1 MKKNFSLL
9 LVLAASLVLTF
20 ASVSSASPVLKL
32 AVGTT
37 TSITVADGS
46 GLDADSRPDFI
57 SYSGLIDGWNI
68 VGVSGG
74 STAMGLG
81 MNATVLNGGDT
92 ELAIWLSDDDFV
104 REGPITSIGTLVS
117 GTIPYRETVQAG
129 FFYGTSLLERDN
141 LIHYF
146 ESPNPEFTDYAE
158 NMVPVANTYSLT
170 QIVKLYHWV
179 PTEGNAYTVSA
190 AMNNNP
196 IPEPSS
202 MLLLG
207 SGLIGAAFFVRR
219 KQ

>member
-37 TSITVADGS
+37 SITVADGS
-46 GLDADSRPDFI
+46 GLDTDIRPDVI
-57 SYSGLIDGWNI
+57 SYSGMIDGWN
-68 VGVSGG
+68 VAGVTGG
-74 STAMGLG
+74 SNAMGLG
-81 MNATVLNGGDT
+81 FNATVLQGGDT
-92 ELAIWLSDDDFV
+92 ELQIWLSDDDFV
-104 REGPITSIGTLVS
+104 REGPITSIGTLVQ
-117 GTIPYRETVQAG
+117 GTIPYRETMEAG
-129 FFYGTSLLERDN
+129 FFYGTLPLERN
-141 LIHYF
+141 NRIHYF
-146 ESPNPEFTDYAE
+146 NSPNSEFMDYAE
-158 NMVPVANTYSLT
+158 NMVPLADTYSLT

-219 KQ
+219 KK